1 MSENTITIVGN
12 LTADPELRFT
22 PSGDAVANFTIASTP
37 RRFDRQ
43 ANDWTDGDTM
53 YLDASAWRDM
63 AENVAETLV
72 KGARV
77 IVTGSLKVRYWE
89 DKDGNRR
96 TSYELDVTEVGA
108 SLRFDSYTRQP
119 RAKQADTRQTDRQP
133 ATRRG
138 RK

>member
-12 LTADPELRFT
+12 LTDDPELRFT

-43 ANDWTDGDTM
+43 ANEWTAGDPM
-53 YLDASAWRDM
+53 YLDASAWRGM

-77 IVTGSLKVRYWE
+77 IVTGSLKVRYWD

-96 TSYELDVTEVGA
+96 TSYELNVTEVGA
-108 SLRFDSYTRQP
+108 SLRFDSYTRQQ

>member
-43 ANDWTDGDTM
+43 ANEWTDGDTM
-53 YLDASAWRDM
+53 YLDASAWRGM

-72 KGARV
+72 KGARA
-77 IVTGSLKVRYWE
+77 IVTGSLKVRYWD

-108 SLRFDSYTRQP
+108 SLRFDSYTRQQ

>member
-1 MSENTITIVGN
+1 MSENTITIVGQ
-12 LTADPELRFT
+12 LTDDPELRFT
-22 PSGDAVANFTIASTP
+22 PSGDAVANFTVASTP

-43 ANDWTDGDTM
+43 ANEWTDGDTM
-53 YLDASAWRDM
+53 YLDASAWRGM

-72 KGARV
+72 RGARV
-77 IVTGSLKVRYWE
+77 IVTGSLKVSYWD
-89 DKDGNRR
+89 DKDGNKR
-96 TSYELDVTEVGA
+96 TRYKLDVTEVGA
-108 SLRFDSYTRQP
+108 SLRFDSYTRQQ

>member
-12 LTADPELRFT
+12 LTDDPELRFT

-43 ANDWTDGDTM
+43 ANEWTDGDTM
-53 YLDASAWRDM
+53 YLDASAWRGM

-72 KGARV
+72 RGARV
-77 IVTGSLKVRYWE
+77 IVTGSLKVSYWD
-89 DKDGNRR
+89 DKDGNKR
-96 TSYELDVTEVGA
+96 TRYELDVTEVGA
-108 SLRFDSYTRQP
+108 SLRFDSYTRQQ

-138 RK
+138 RR

>member
-12 LTADPELRFT
+12 LTDDPELRFT

-43 ANDWTDGDTM
+43 ANEWTDGDTM
-53 YLDASAWRDM
+53 YLDASAWRGM

-77 IVTGSLKVRYWE
+77 IVTGSLKVRYWD
-89 DKDGNRR
+89 DKDGNKR
-96 TSYELDVTEVGA
+96 TRYELDVTEVGA
-108 SLRFDSYTRQP
+108 SLRFDSYTRQQ

>member
-12 LTADPELRFT
+12 LTDDPELRFT
-22 PSGDAVANFTIASTP
+22 PSGDAVANFTVASTP

-43 ANDWTDGDTM
+43 ANEWTDGDTM
-53 YLDASAWRDM
+53 YLDASAWRGM

-72 KGARV
+72 RGARV

-89 DKDGNRR
+89 DKDGNKR

-108 SLRFDSYTRQP
+108 SLRFDSYTRQQ